1 MSKPVKK
8 TNVMRVLESLGIT
21 YNQYEYDDSDNMI
34 DGVTVANM
42 IGQDPDRVFKT
53 LVTVSKSLINYV
65 FVLPVNR
72 ELDLKKAAKSV
83 GEKNIELIPVK
94 EIEST
99 TGYIKGGCSPIGM
112 KKQFKTVFDENA
124 ILYDKIIFNGG
135 KVGFQVEADP
145 QLLSKA
151 IPLSFEDI
159 CTEI

>member
-1 MSKPVKK
+1 MSKPIKK
-8 TNVMRVLESLGIT
+8 TNVMRVLETHGIP

-34 DGVTVANM
+34 DGVTVAKM

-65 FVLPVNR
+65 FVLPVNK
-72 ELDLKKAAKSV
+72 ELDLKKAAKAV

-112 KKQFKTVFDENA
+112 KKQFRTVFDETA
-124 ILYDKIIFNGG
+124 VLYDAIIFNGG
-135 KVGFQVEADP
+135 KVGFQVEVDP
-145 QLLSKA
+145 QLIEKA
-151 IPLSFEDI
+151 VACSFEDI
-159 CTEI
+159 CF

>member
-8 TNVMRVLESLGIT
+8 TNVMRVFESLGIP

-72 ELDLKKAAKSV
+72 ELDLKKAAKAV

-94 EIEST
+94 EIEPT

-124 ILYDKIIFNGG
+124 ILYDTIIFNGG

-145 QLLSKA
+145 QLLNKA
-151 IPLSFEDI
+151 IPLIFEDI
-159 CTEI
+159 CTDN